1 MIIAFLCLFT
11 FVMVF
16 VRQKKY
22 RDAILCP
29 MTIYS
34 IIFISCLTAA
44 YFHIDN
50 RNELSLRT
58 VLYSTF
64 SFFIVIL
71 TYSVIERTHV
81 HISYKRCE
89 NEVDS
94 SILYFLSILVLLYN
108 IYSFFTGTYQ
118 LYKSVHQLRIFE
130 VFILQQIR

>member
-1 MIIAFLCLFT
+1 MKCKGGKLVIIAFLCLFT

-94 SILYFLSILVLLYN
+94 SILYF
-108 IYSFFTGTYQ
+108 
-118 LYKSVHQLRIFE
+118 
-130 VFILQQIR
+130 FINFGVVI